1 MPYVARSADGRIGA
15 ISGEATEAA
24 GEWLDPADPEL
35 HEFLGRIMPADDLAR
50 SDQPLIRVVEDL
62 VNTLIDKNLIRFTDL
77 PEAAQQKLMLR
88 RTLRRTRSS
97 LDLLGDGS
105 APAPDIEL

>member
-1 MPYVARSADGRIGA
+1 MPYVARNTDGRISA
-15 ISGEATEAA
+15 VAAEATDAA
-24 GEWLDPADPEL
+24 NEWLDPAQPEL
-35 HEFLGRIMPADDLAR
+35 QEFLARIMPVDDLAR

-88 RTLRRTRSS
+88 RSLRRSRHS
-97 LDLLGDGS
+97 LDLLGDGGP
-105 APAPDIEL
+105 PAPEIEL